1 MVGYMA
7 DFQSSVCDISAT
19 TSVLSS
25 STARLISAAFRRCF
39 DDSFATDFMDDRE
52 DYGEQRLILFGMVEG
67 CIAHQLSARVTRVN
81 CCARSPLNAFGP

>member
-19 TSVLSS
+19 ASVLSS

-52 DYGEQRLILFGMVEG
+52 DYGEQRLTF
-67 CIAHQLSARVTRVN
+67 SAWWRAACLRISS
-81 CCARSPLNAFGP
+81 RPG